1 MQQFSGELGKMKT
14 VHDSPVNYFMRLGEL
29 EVPMN
34 PLIGR
39 RIQLTH
45 TGHKQCVS
53 CGRKLKKTYQ
63 QGYCF
68 PCTQTLAECDICIL
82 RPERCHYHL
91 GTCRQPSWGE
101 KHCMKQHYVYLANS
115 SGLKVGITR
124 HTNVPTRW
132 MDQGATQALPIL
144 KVGSRLQ
151 SGLLETAFKEEVS
164 DRTDW
169 RKMLRGEAD
178 PLDLASIRDELFD
191 KKQSVFGE
199 LQDQFG
205 EDEIELLPEED
216 LRTFEFPV
224 QEYPVKVRSL
234 NFDKTPEIES
244 TLNGIKGQYLIFDAG
259 VINMRK
265 FQGYEVILAYE

>member
-14 VHDSPVNYFMRLGEL
+14 VHDSPVQYFMRLGEL

-39 RIQLTH
+39 RIQLSH
-45 TGHKQCVS
+45 GGQIQCVG

-101 KHCMKQHYVYLANS
+101 KHCMQQHFVYLANS

-124 HTNVPTRW
+124 HTNIPTRW

-169 RKMLRGEAD
+169 RKMLRGEAE
-178 PLDLASIRDELFD
+178 PLDLAEIRDALFE
-191 KKQSVFGE
+191 KKQDTFAK
-199 LQDQFG
+199 LRDQFG
-205 EDEIELLPEED
+205 EGEIELLHEAEQ
-216 LRTFEFPV
+216 RSFNFPV
-224 QEYPVKVRSL
+224 REYPVKIRSL
-234 NFDKTPEIES
+234 NLDKTPEIES
-244 TLNGIKGQYLIFDAG
+244 TLQGIKGQYLIFEAG

-265 FQGYEVILAYE
+265 YQGYEVALAYA